1 MHAQRL
7 HEVTSKG
14 KDACLHTSGAMQTQ
28 LTRPLVTPV
37 CKCASAPKSGC
48 ARASRPQ
55 ASASTSATNN
65 YERFAKRSA
74 LRHHNAP
81 FRPCCAAS
89 QQDAAAPAP
98 SSIPSLA
105 DAPLLPVSG
114 EQGGL
119 PTVAGVYA
127 VYNKE
132 AKVQYIGL
140 SRKVRN
146 RRSSALQNQ

>member
-7 HEVTSKG
+7 HEVTSKRQ
-14 KDACLHTSGAMQTQ
+14 DACLHISNAMQMQ
-28 LTRPLVTPV
+28 LTRPLVTPA
-37 CKCASAPKSGC
+37 CKYANAPKQLC

-55 ASASTSATNN
+55 ASVSTSATNS
-65 YERFAKRSA
+65 YELFAKRLA
-74 LRHHNAP
+74 PRQHNAP
-81 FRPCCAAS
+81 LRPCCAAS
-89 QQDAAAPAP
+89 QPDAAVPAP

-140 SRKVRN
+140 SRKVRK
-146 RRSSALQNQ
+146 RRSSALQVQ